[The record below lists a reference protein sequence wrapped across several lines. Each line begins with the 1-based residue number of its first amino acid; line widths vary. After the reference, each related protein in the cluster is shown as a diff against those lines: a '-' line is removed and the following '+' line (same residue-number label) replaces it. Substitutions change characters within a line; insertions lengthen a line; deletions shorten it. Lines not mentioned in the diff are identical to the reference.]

1 MAQFVIYGHSAAL
14 RPRIRPLSDAI
25 HEAAVAALQLPAT
38 KRFHRFVL
46 LDPECFIAPSDRS
59 QDYTIIEV
67 SMFEGR
73 SAAAKRLLIREL
85 FRTTSAV
92 GLEAHDVE
100 ITITETPRS
109 NWGIRGVSADELHLS
124 YPVEV

>member
-1 MAQFVIYGHSAAL
+1 MA
-14 RPRIRPLSDAI
+14 
-25 HEAAVAALQLPAT
+25 
-38 KRFHRFVL
+38 RFVVYG

-73 SAAAKRLLIREL
+73 GAAGKKLLVTEL
-85 FRTTSAV
+85 FRTTSA
-92 GLEAHDVE
+92 LEIEAQDVE

-109 NWGIRGVSADELHLS
+109 NWGIRASRAMSSTPPTRSRSRTVAPPPVSRIVIRSAAGAAAR
-124 YPVEV
+124 